1 MITKKVALLQ
11 NGAGITN
18 WAKSCYKVGQLIY
31 YKVGQS
37 LLPSGVGIMKWGKF
51 TTKWNNDYRK
61 NRYKWRPML
70 TDRANAV

>member
-1 MITKKVALLQ
+1 MITKKAALLQ
-11 NGAGITN
+11 NGAGITS
-18 WAKSCYKVGQLIY
+18 WAKSFYKVGQLIY

-37 LLPSGVGIMKWGKF
+37 LLPSRVGIIKWGKF
-51 TTKWNNDYRK
+51 ITKWSNDYRK